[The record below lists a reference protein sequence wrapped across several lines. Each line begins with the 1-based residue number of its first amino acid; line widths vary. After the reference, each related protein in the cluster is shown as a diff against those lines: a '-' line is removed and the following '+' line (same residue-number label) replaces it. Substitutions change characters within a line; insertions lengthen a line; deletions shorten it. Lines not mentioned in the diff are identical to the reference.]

1 MEIEKNQKYL
11 KKLYL
16 LLGASIFIHYGLV
29 ILFSILILINIFA
42 TGEYK
47 KIFKDKSLIT
57 IGIVLGFSIITS
69 VFYRNILGLIAVP
82 IFLCLVVGRYYT
94 LIVNVEFKNR
104 NLEWMAKFSGVSFFI
119 GLGEFLFTHDRA
131 GYFAYF
137 NPNYLGSIMMMSAII
152 NLYFAFEKKSKI
164 NILIFF
170 VNILTI
176 FLTGSRSSL
185 IAVVLGI
192 FALFFYFLRKRYFAG
207 GILLLLGYAIGV
219 ISGVLPF
226 LRENTLV
233 EYFWLRVE
241 IIDMAFRIFKRT
253 NILYGHGNF
262 YYYKFTNH
270 VYPHSHNAL
279 VELLLSY
286 GLIGTIALLTV
297 FLRYLYDILRNDRNN
312 VLKIAL
318 IAGIVVHNFTDFA
331 IFWIQTVLLF
341 IMALSYEEENEQ
353 IRGYGF
359 RKIGKIKNKIERD
372 KK

>member
-1 MEIEKNQKYL
+1 
-11 KKLYL
+11 
-16 LLGASIFIHYGLV
+16 
-29 ILFSILILINIFA
+29 
-42 TGEYK
+42 
-47 KIFKDKSLIT
+47 
-57 IGIVLGFSIITS
+57 
-69 VFYRNILGLIAVP
+69 
-82 IFLCLVVGRYYT
+82 
-94 LIVNVEFKNR
+94 
-104 NLEWMAKFSGVSFFI
+104 
-119 GLGEFLFTHDRA
+119 
-131 GYFAYF
+131 
-137 NPNYLGSIMMMSAII
+137 MSAII

-359 RKIGKIKNKIERD
+359 RKIGKIKNKIERN

>member
-1 MEIEKNQKYL
+1 MDTKNQKYL
-11 KKLYL
+11 EKLYL
-16 LLGASIFIHYGLV
+16 LLGASIFIHYALV
-29 ILFSILILINIFA
+29 ILFSILILINIFI

-57 IGIVLGFSIITS
+57 VGIVLGFSLITS
-69 VFYRNILGLIAVP
+69 AFYK
-82 IFLCLVVGRYYT
+82 VGRYYT
-94 LIVNVEFKNR
+94 LIVDVEFKKN
-104 NLEWMAKFSGVSFFI
+104 NLEWMAKFSGISLLV
-119 GLGEFLFTHDRA
+119 GLGEFLFTHNRI

-152 NLYFAFEKKSKI
+152 NLYFTFEKKSKI
-164 NILIFF
+164 NFAVFLM
-170 VNILTI
+170 NILTI
-176 FLTGSRSSL
+176 LLTGSRSSL

-192 FALFFYFLRKRYFAG
+192 FTLFFYFLRRRYFAG
-207 GILLLLGYAIGV
+207 CILILLSYILGV
-219 ISGVLPF
+219 VSGVFPF
-226 LRENTLV
+226 LRESTLI

-241 IIDMAFRIFKRT
+241 IIDMAFRIFKKT

-262 YYYKFTNH
+262 FYYKFTNY

-286 GLIGTIALLTV
+286 GLIGTIALFAV

-331 IFWIQTVLLF
+331 IFWVQTVLLF
-341 IMALSYEEENEQ
+341 IMALAYKEQNEQ
-353 IRGYGF
+353 IRGY
-359 RKIGKIKNKIERD
+359 RQKRNK
-372 KK
+372 

>member
-11 KKLYL
+11 QKLYL

-104 NLEWMAKFSGVSFFI
+104 NLEWMAKFSGISLFI
-119 GLGEFLFTHDRA
+119 GIGEFLFTHNRV

-359 RKIGKIKNKIERD
+359 RKIGKIKNKIERNT
-372 KK
+372 K